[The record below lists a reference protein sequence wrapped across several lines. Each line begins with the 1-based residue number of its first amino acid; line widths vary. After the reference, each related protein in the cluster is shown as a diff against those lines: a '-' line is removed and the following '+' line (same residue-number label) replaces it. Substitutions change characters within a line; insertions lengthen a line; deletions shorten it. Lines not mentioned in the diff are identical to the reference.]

1 MIKKKQPI
9 ISSDMSEIRMES
21 SIIAEI
27 PRESDLNSFN
37 FTPDNML
44 LLPLEEDVVF
54 PGLPHPVRILNDND
68 LKIVEKAYEEKACV
82 FGCTLKE
89 NAEASSRLKDYHS
102 VGMIC
107 RVAKIVKMPDV
118 EPVAFLL
125 PGLRATLKKF
135 VSKKH
140 PLMVSVIP
148 LPPVAPTADPHM
160 ASCVYE

>member
-54 PGLPHPVRILNDND
+54 PGLPPP
-68 LKIVEKAYEEKACV
+68 C
-82 FGCTLKE
+82 
-89 NAEASSRLKDYHS
+89 KDS
-102 VGMIC
+102 
-107 RVAKIVKMPDV
+107 
-118 EPVAFLL
+118 
-125 PGLRATLKKF
+125 
-135 VSKKH
+135 
-140 PLMVSVIP
+140 
-148 LPPVAPTADPHM
+148 
-160 ASCVYE
+160 